1 MIPKKTIIETIE
13 KFDKKYKELNA
24 QLKKETQETWTIEK
38 FQKWQDMEE
47 AWRKLEDVVEL
58 NLLNYT
64 YETDED

>member
-13 KFDKKYKELNA
+13 KFDKKFKELNA
-24 QLKKETQETWTIEK
+24 QLDKETQETWTIEK

-64 YETDED
+64 YETDEN